1 MIEKFKELVL
11 SLDEKETNNII
22 TLLALLLE
30 SWEDDKINLYTEIQN
45 FELTTIYKVLNLF
58 NEQTENIKS
67 FIIKNILYNL
77 YNEC

>member
-22 TLLALLLE
+22 TLLTLLLD
-30 SWEDDKINLYTEIQN
+30 SWEDDKINLYSEIQD

-58 NEQTENIKS
+58 NEQTEYAS
-67 FIIKNILYNL
+67 
-77 YNEC
+77 

>member
-22 TLLALLLE
+22 TLLTLLLE
-30 SWEDDKINLYTEIQN
+30 SWEDDKINLYTEIQD

-58 NEQTENIKS
+58 TDERQDPNASTSSE
-67 FIIKNILYNL
+67 
-77 YNEC
+77 

>member
-30 SWEDDKINLYTEIQN
+30 SWEDDKINLYTEIQD

-58 NEQTENIKS
+58 NEQTETASIES
-67 FIIKNILYNL
+67 
-77 YNEC
+77 E